1 MQTET
6 FNPEVMGMLVVSFR
20 GVNLSQGVQD
30 EMPQILVV
38 KVSFRI
44 TGVQIFLY
52 KKTAVQTCLSLS
64 KWFLE
69 GIKLS
74 LSHA

>member
-6 FNPEVMGMLVVSFR
+6 FNPEMMGMLVVSFR

-52 KKTAVQTCLSLS
+52 KKPQS
-64 KWFLE
+64 KLVCPFQNGFLK
-69 GIKLS
+69 GS
-74 LSHA
+74 N

>member
-6 FNPEVMGMLVVSFR
+6 FNPEMMGMLVVSFR

-44 TGVQIFLY
+44 TGVQPQSKLVCPFQNGFL
-52 KKTAVQTCLSLS
+52 KGSN
-64 KWFLE
+64 
-69 GIKLS
+69 
-74 LSHA
+74 